1 MILATMCFADNQSL
15 KRFLAKGVKRAGR
28 KFGLCFMLQP
38 KLAEKPRI
46 NAIRAVDRVEDWPPP

>member
-1 MILATMCFADNQSL
+1 MRPIDNQSL
-15 KRFLAKGVKRAGR
+15 KGVKRVDR

-46 NAIRAVDRVEDWPPP
+46 HAIRAVGRVGN